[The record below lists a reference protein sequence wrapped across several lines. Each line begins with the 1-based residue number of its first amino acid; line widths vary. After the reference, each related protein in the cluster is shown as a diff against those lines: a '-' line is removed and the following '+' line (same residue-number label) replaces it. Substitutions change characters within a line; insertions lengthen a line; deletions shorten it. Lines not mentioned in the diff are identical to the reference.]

1 MSGSSQEGKQNMGK
15 CKQRRTERSSQQITV
30 SSYKGPMWPHLEHL
44 MLLWALSNRNLS
56 IGTRE
61 ANTNMSLGAGPY
73 TWDLYSYTEQLS
85 KEELPSKQH
94 LRESTK
100 SNSFK
105 FLGTQGNAMEV
116 ALCTMVTYRIYIDNY
131 CNCIST
137 EIHLLLWQE
146 VQHNFLR
153 VF

>member
-1 MSGSSQEGKQNMGK
+1 M
-15 CKQRRTERSSQQITV
+15 
-30 SSYKGPMWPHLEHL
+30 
-44 MLLWALSNRNLS
+44 
-56 IGTRE
+56 
-61 ANTNMSLGAGPY
+61 
-73 TWDLYSYTEQLS
+73 
-85 KEELPSKQH
+85 
-94 LRESTK
+94 
-100 SNSFK
+100 
-105 FLGTQGNAMEV
+105 GTQGNAMEV